1 MSTKQ
6 RLRKKLQQKREKES
20 GIKTAK
26 EIEKFIKKNDM
37 INSWKHYLKHR
48 LGDDWENSIKN
59 IEKNKNKDEL
69 GKEAFNDLL
78 ILQEKFKQEYQ
89 MAQNREMMR
98 KEREEFEEAS
108 LANMRINAK
117 LLMKKQKEEKEEKR
131 KSKKREYQK
140 RKRRRKAAQK
150 TIKKY
155 WDKYGKSLIQKTKE
169 RQHRE
174 KYGRTALPPSKE
186 PWTGSYNL
194 RHPTPSERMLLEH
207 YGLPSNLVRSNKCKN
222 IKRTKS
228 LGGKKT
234 KRKKKRKRHKKKNK
248 KRTRKK

>member
-117 LLMKKQKEEKEEKR
+117 LLAKIEKQLILF
-131 KSKKREYQK
+131 
-140 RKRRRKAAQK
+140 K
-150 TIKKY
+150 TFF
-155 WDKYGKSLIQKTKE
+155 
-169 RQHRE
+169 
-174 KYGRTALPPSKE
+174 
-186 PWTGSYNL
+186 
-194 RHPTPSERMLLEH
+194 LLD
-207 YGLPSNLVRSNKCKN
+207 L
-222 IKRTKS
+222 
-228 LGGKKT
+228 
-234 KRKKKRKRHKKKNK
+234 
-248 KRTRKK
+248 